1 MSITLDITGIDAL
14 RSAIPEV
21 KEKIINA
28 MTKGMVHGLELFL
41 AKIQRE
47 QMSGPT
53 GQASVSVINNHL
65 RRNWYVIP
73 PQNVGGD
80 IVTKL
85 RAEETYALVHQ
96 TGSKDWDGTYPAN
109 VTNKAAWRRLQP
121 KHEPGAPRRHN
132 IPKRLHI
139 IEDYARYGPE
149 ILSAEI
155 VRQLNQ
161 VR

>member
-14 RSAIPEV
+14 RNAIPEV
-21 KEKIINA
+21 KQKIIGA

-41 AKIQRE
+41 AKIKLE

-53 GQASVSVINNHL
+53 GQASVSVGNGPL
-65 RRNWYVIP
+65 RRNWYIQP
-73 PQNVGGD
+73 PQNIGGD
-80 IVTKL
+80 VVTKL
-85 RAEETYALVHQ
+85 RAEEVYALVHQ

-139 IEDYARYGPE
+139 IEDYVRYGPE
-149 ILSAEI
+149 MLSTEI
-155 VRQLNQ
+155 ARQLRR
-161 VR
+161 V